1 MVYNRFALKRIGKG
15 CEFIS
20 ISGVYR
26 RENDGDRST
35 RIAENTGYW
44 REKIIIAKACG
55 HGVNDKEFL
64 ELWHNAEISEY
75 LIAAAIELEKERL
88 SSENINKEFMFWIA
102 QEIGLLHAKYHNSL
116 AEKSN
121 MLTQNPAF
129 DNMPERIRKL
139 FGFAPKVEKVEM
151 TDEQMFLLTATRSQ
165 KEAYFLQKN
174 KV

>member
-1 MVYNRFALKRIGKG
+1 VQPGDFV
-15 CEFIS
+15 
-20 ISGVYR
+20 GVYSG
-26 RENDGDRST
+26 ENESDRSA
-35 RIAENTGYW
+35 RIDIETSRW
-44 REKIIIAKACG
+44 RERIIVAKACG
-55 HGVNDKEFL
+55 HGVNDSAFL
-64 ELWHNAEISEY
+64 ELWENPEISEY
-75 LIAAAIELEKERL
+75 IISAAIELEKDRL
-88 SSENINKEFMFWIA
+88 NSENINKEFMFWIA

-139 FGFAPKVEKVEM
+139 FGFSPKVEKVEM
-151 TDEQMFLLTATRSQ
+151 NDEQMFLLTATRSQ